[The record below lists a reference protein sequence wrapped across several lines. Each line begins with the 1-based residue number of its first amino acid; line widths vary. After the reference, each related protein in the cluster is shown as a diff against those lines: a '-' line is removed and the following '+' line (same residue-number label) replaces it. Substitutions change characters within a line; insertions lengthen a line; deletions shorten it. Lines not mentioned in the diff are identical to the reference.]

1 MIASSL
7 VLDLQGTQRSALM
20 KILSYVAVLAGALLL
35 FLLFL
40 VYLGASVPNA
50 KSGNLKDDINQQEVC
65 TASS

>member
-1 MIASSL
+1 
-7 VLDLQGTQRSALM
+7 M
-20 KILSYVAVLAGALLL
+20 KILSYVAVLAGAILL

-50 KSGNLKDDINQQEVC
+50 QSGNLKDDINQQEVC

>member
-1 MIASSL
+1 
-7 VLDLQGTQRSALM
+7 M
-20 KILSYVAVLAGALLL
+20 KILSYVAVLAGAILL